1 MKFNQ
6 FLCVLQKIVIY
17 DNTYNIL
24 CCENAMPGWS
34 EKCKKRKAGRS
45 PSSFSSYPQVSGVF
59 DEREILVLYAADI
72 DFFIKFIEINIS
84 K

>member
-1 MKFNQ
+1 MIIHITSFVVKM
-6 FLCVLQKIVIY
+6 LCPVGR
-17 DNTYNIL
+17 
-24 CCENAMPGWS
+24 ENA
-34 EKCKKRKAGRS
+34 KKRKAGRS